1 MAKLWGGRFKK
12 QTAPA
17 VDHFHSSISFDWRL
31 YPYDIQGSKA
41 HVRMLGRQGIITPE
55 EAQALEEALDEILA
69 DIEEGRVELSEGA
82 EDIHMNIEA
91 ILIERTG
98 DLGRKLHTARSRND
112 QVALDTRLYVREHI
126 QLIMAEIRRL
136 QQTLLAKAEAN
147 LDVSMPGY
155 THLQPA
161 QPILFAH
168 HCLAYFHMFQ
178 RDWERLA
185 DCLERANLCPLGAG
199 ALAGVTYPIDREMVA
214 GELGFR
220 GIVPNSLDA
229 VSDRDYILE
238 FLSAGSILMMHLSR
252 YCEEI
257 ILWANPSFGFIELDD
272 AYSTGSSIMPQKKNP
287 DVAEL
292 IRGKTGRVYGSLMGL
307 LTTMKGLPLAYNKD
321 MQEDKEALF
330 DGVDTVLSCLAVFI
344 PMIETMK
351 INRDAMAEAAS
362 IGYLNATDMAD
373 YLVQKKGL
381 PFRSAHSLVGQLV
394 AYAIDKGV
402 NLEEL
407 SLAEIR
413 AIAPM
418 VDGDVYE
425 HLTVEGCLAAR
436 SSAGGTAP
444 REVAAALQRAWT
456 MLEEETWENPGRGGV
471 DRCKSCGSTG

>member
-1 MAKLWGGRFKK
+1 
-12 QTAPA
+12 
-17 VDHFHSSISFDWRL
+17 
-31 YPYDIQGSKA
+31 
-41 HVRMLGRQGIITPE
+41 
-55 EAQALEEALDEILA
+55 
-69 DIEEGRVELSEGA
+69 
-82 EDIHMNIEA
+82 
-91 ILIERTG
+91 
-98 DLGRKLHTARSRND
+98 
-112 QVALDTRLYVREHI
+112 
-126 QLIMAEIRRL
+126 
-136 QQTLLAKAEAN
+136 
-147 LDVSMPGY
+147 
-155 THLQPA
+155 
-161 QPILFAH
+161 
-168 HCLAYFHMFQ
+168 
-178 RDWERLA
+178 
-185 DCLERANLCPLGAG
+185 
-199 ALAGVTYPIDREMVA
+199 
-214 GELGFR
+214 
-220 GIVPNSLDA
+220 
-229 VSDRDYILE
+229 
-238 FLSAGSILMMHLSR
+238 MMHLSR